1 MRVTSI
7 ATQGRPHSS
16 EYTMEYTISYGT
28 NGLDYAMYKEQ
39 GGYTKYFCT
48 FCPTLFWTLAL
59 LTSGVGDSAWS
70 PEENTY
76 FQSIKADM
84 GDRKIINWIVTKGRA
99 FTSEWVTE
107 YIVEYSDDGQQWKT
121 VTDHSGNN
129 EVFGY

>member
-1 MRVTSI
+1 
-7 ATQGRPHSS
+7 
-16 EYTMEYTISYGT
+16 
-28 NGLDYAMYKEQ
+28 
-39 GGYTKYFCT
+39 
-48 FCPTLFWTLAL
+48 
-59 LTSGVGDSAWS
+59 
-70 PEENTY
+70 
-76 FQSIKADM
+76 M